1 MLHVGPV
8 TVGIKPGKARKAVS
22 QVEFISLSRE
32 LHTRCREHHD
42 VQLRCVVIQFEV
54 ASCVRLAGREE
65 RAFAQHS
72 GCVPGSLQTVFG
84 NCGAG
89 IRDAPFTGGT
99 HEAQRIK
106 QLVQVSTATKWP
118 SRDLDPPLPDSQA
131 LDGEA
136 VSSPSQEV
144 VGKAWG
150 PCGGQW

>member
-1 MLHVGPV
+1 MYSSGVLVFSLRLQVVCGWQAGRNVRLLSTQAACQALYKQYSV
-8 TVGIKPGKARKAVS
+8 TV
-22 QVEFISLSRE
+22 
-32 LHTRCREHHD
+32 
-42 VQLRCVVIQFEV
+42 
-54 ASCVRLAGREE
+54 
-65 RAFAQHS
+65 
-72 GCVPGSLQTVFG
+72 
-84 NCGAG
+84 GAG